1 MIQVAVRC
9 GERMN
14 AKKKPDEFDPSLPIK
29 DKIRL
34 ARKMKD
40 MTQQELSMRTG
51 MTVTAIS
58 GLENG
63 RRPTPRIDTIQR
75 LSKAL
80 EVDLMAIEA
89 SGSGAVT
96 TEYVQGS
103 LLKFLRSPLAKS
115 LKISA
120 KEKKELAELKWFNPK
135 EKPTDLD
142 WADWIRLRRRVRA
155 INGG

>member
-1 MIQVAVRC
+1 
-9 GERMN
+9 MN
-14 AKKKPDEFDPSLPIK
+14 AKKKPDELDLSLPIK

-40 MTQQELSMRTG
+40 MTQQQLSMLTG

-89 SGSGAVT
+89 SGSNAAT

-120 KEKKELAELKWFNPK
+120 KEKKELSQLKWFNPR

-155 INGG
+155 VNGVGSE